1 MSLALRQPHELN
13 GAADRPNDDASD
25 RVLAKFDGM
34 MKIAEVLFKGGMA
47 KGAKNPE
54 AVFSLMLL
62 CESQGLPFGDAMLR
76 YNVIEGRPT
85 MTAQAMLAEFMAR
98 GGRVRWGRHDDQ
110 YVEGWFSHVD
120 NHPEE
125 FHVAFDLQTLV
136 EKGVATRW
144 SEQHNKYV
152 LKDNYA
158 KWSEDMLRARVASRG
173 IRAVYPGLAIGIY
186 TPEEVSDFDEAQ
198 SSGRVIDQSPREPL
212 PPIPPRPAPPKP
224 PEPDEIRLPGQT
236 VDGYDRRPYSRVVAF
251 ATEAVN
257 AEGKDIGIVVDIKA
271 VHRHM
276 VDWAVGRGFGSPVA
290 DADGTVG
297 SKAAFDCLNKVYA
310 EYRAETRAEL
320 ASYLASALEIPE
332 DVAEPGS
339 EG

>member
-1 MSLALRQPHELN
+1 MSLALRQPHEL
-13 GAADRPNDDASD
+13 AEAHDFDAYQPTKMESM
-25 RVLAKFDGM
+25 L
-34 MKIAEVLFKGGMA
+34 KISEHLFKSGFV
-47 KGAKNPE
+47 KGAKSPD

-62 CESQGLPFGDAMLR
+62 CDAQGLHPGNALMRFH
-76 YNVIEGRPT
+76 VIEGRPS
-85 MTAQAMLAEFMAR
+85 MTAQSLLAEFQSH
-98 GGRVRWGRHDDQ
+98 GGKVRWGEHTDQ
-110 YVEGWFSHVD
+110 FVEGWFSHPTL
-120 NHPEE
+120 HPEE
-125 FHVAFDLQTLV
+125 FYVSFDLKTLV
-136 EKGVATRW
+136 EKGVATTW
-144 SEQHNKYV
+144 SEREGKRV

-158 KWSEDMLRARVASRG
+158 NWSEDMLRSRVVA
-173 IRAVYPGLAIGIY
+173 RAVRSIYPGLALGMY
-186 TPEEVSDFDEAQ
+186 TKEEVMDIVDAEAEK
-198 SSGRVIDQSPREPL
+198 SG
-212 PPIPPRPAPPKP
+212 PPRIIDAPAVVRHAATAPPKP